1 MPKNHKRYMRDY
13 MRRKRAEGKWIRWRT
28 AKKEKS
34 VLYRI
39 FRKIFK
45 MRFIFRIQ
53 KYGHQTSKTCSIGL
67 AVGPLYFK
75 MGWCPPLNKDISKSK
90 WVLLNNPNFT
100 P

>member
-1 MPKNHKRYMRDY
+1 
-13 MRRKRAEGKWIRWRT
+13 
-28 AKKEKS
+28 
-34 VLYRI
+34 
-39 FRKIFK
+39 

>member
-39 FRKIFK
+39 FRN
-45 MRFIFRIQ
+45 Q